1 MNPSLKLE
9 RKRYAMWR
17 MAEAIRRAIRS
28 TKPADK
34 IQAARWAAAWGV
46 VSGIRSPGVRLRR
59 TVLSGGSR
67 SH

>member
-1 MNPSLKLE
+1 ME

-17 MAEAIRRAIRS
+17 MAEALARAIRAS
-28 TKPADK
+28 RPADK

-59 TVLSGGSR
+59 TALSGGSR
-67 SH
+67 IH